1 VNNGEALVR
10 ALALIE
16 KKGEKDNIGED
27 VITPAIATWAAA
39 TFCATEDNDRIVPAA

>member
-1 VNNGEALVR
+1 MNNGEALR

-16 KKGEKDNIGED
+16 KKGEKDNIGDD
-27 VITPAIATWAAA
+27 VITPATATWAAA